1 MSADISLLMLTFI
14 WAIIHD
20 GLVPHHRR
28 FIPESIYDDEYD
40 IKGERL

>member
-1 MSADISLLMLTFI
+1 MSVTLLLLWQRQ

-20 GLVPHHRR
+20 GPVPHHLR
-28 FIPESIYDDEYD
+28 FILESIYDDEYD

>member
-1 MSADISLLMLTFI
+1 MSVDISPLVLTFI

-20 GLVPHHRR
+20 GPVSQHRR